1 MKIAIVNYGSG
12 NLHSVYKSFQKA
24 NNNLNS
30 SWRIEV
36 TNDPKI
42 ISKSDKLVLPGVG
55 SYLDC
60 KESIKKIDG
69 LFESMEDLVLN
80 KKKCFMGICVGMQ
93 LLADSSEEFGDHK
106 GFGWVPGSITK
117 LPQYQSYKIPH
128 MGWNEVE
135 FHQHK
140 LFNAI
145 NQKTDFYFVHS
156 FYFKTIQA
164 SHVLATTNYPDKI
177 TAAVIK
183 DNIFGTQFHP
193 EKSHENGQKIIQN
206 FINWVL

>member
-135 FHQHK
+135 FHQHQ
-140 LFNAI
+140 LFNTI

-156 FYFKTIQA
+156 FYFKTNQ
-164 SHVLATTNYPDKI
+164 SSNVLATTQYPDKI

>member
-24 NNNLNS
+24 NTNLNS
-30 SWRIEV
+30 SWCIEV
-36 TNDPKI
+36 TNDPKV
-42 ISKSDKLVLPGVG
+42 ISESDKLVLPGVG
-55 SYLDC
+55 SYADC
-60 KESIKKIDG
+60 KNSIEKIDG
-69 LFESMEDLVLN
+69 LFESMEDFVLN

-93 LLADSSEEFGDHK
+93 LLANSSDEFGKHK
-106 GFGWVPGSITK
+106 GFGWVSGSIVK
-117 LPQYQSYKIPH
+117 LPKHKSYKIPH

-135 FHQHK
+135 FNQHD
-140 LFNAI
+140 LFNSV

-156 FYFKTIQA
+156 FYFQTKQA
-164 SHVLATTNYPDKI
+164 NHVLATTNYPDKI

-193 EKSHENGQKIIQN
+193 EKSHENGIKIIEN
-206 FINWVL
+206 FINWSL

>member
-24 NNNLNS
+24 NTNLNS
-30 SWRIEV
+30 SWNIEV

-55 SYLDC
+55 SYSDC

-69 LFESMEDLVLN
+69 LYESMEDLVIN

-93 LLADSSEEFGDHK
+93 LLADNSEEFGDHT
-106 GFGWVPGSITK
+106 GFGWISGSIVK
-117 LPQYQSYKIPH
+117 LPQHQSFKIPH

-135 FHQHK
+135 FDQHK
-140 LFNAI
+140 LFSSL

-156 FYFKTIQA
+156 FYFKTNQTSNI
-164 SHVLATTNYPDKI
+164 LATTNYPDKI

-183 DNIFGTQFHP
+183 NNIFGTQFHP

>member
-69 LFESMEDLVLN
+69 LFESM
-80 KKKCFMGICVGMQ
+80 
-93 LLADSSEEFGDHK
+93 
-106 GFGWVPGSITK
+106 
-117 LPQYQSYKIPH
+117 
-128 MGWNEVE
+128 
-135 FHQHK
+135 
-140 LFNAI
+140 
-145 NQKTDFYFVHS
+145 
-156 FYFKTIQA
+156 
-164 SHVLATTNYPDKI
+164 
-177 TAAVIK
+177 
-183 DNIFGTQFHP
+183 
-193 EKSHENGQKIIQN
+193 
-206 FINWVL
+206 